1 MSVMTPSRTVCFASL
16 AAPVARAS
24 CARAIS
30 RAIGESTLVYFMCSY
45 CTRGFQQ
52 KSQLTNHENVHTGN
66 TPHQCD
72 MCGEAFKDP
81 SSCCRHRKEQ
91 HEGDYIC
98 FVDGCGKSI
107 ARKSN
112 FRKHLGWHKVYNSGM
127 ELEDHWQRR
136 DASMPKRVAH
146 SRRPVKRSGSSDSES
161 PCSLGVDNGSFYR
174 IDSPS
179 SSNATPD
186 LPTSLLP
193 QSVQDFQET
202 PPMWPEWVWSD
213 ADLLHRP
220 FSSESSPSPP
230 SMFYPLNSSV
240 PDITHAFRPIYS
252 NTLPSMSHMQVPRSQ
267 TISPSWLY
275 SVAAEAPYYPSSCDE
290 FESSGTTVPIS
301 RSLRP

>member
-1 MSVMTPSRTVCFASL
+1 MPKASHHAIASRDTTHVCYDAVKNGLLCKSGSACGKSFVRKGDL
-16 AAPVARAS
+16 
-24 CARAIS
+24 
-30 RAIGESTLVYFMCSY
+30 
-45 CTRGFQQ
+45 TRHRRIHTGVIGFQQ
-52 KSQLTNHENVHTGN
+52 KSQLTNHENVHWMLIGISTGN

-174 IDSPS
+174 I
-179 SSNATPD
+179 
-186 LPTSLLP
+186 
-193 QSVQDFQET
+193 
-202 PPMWPEWVWSD
+202 
-213 ADLLHRP
+213 
-220 FSSESSPSPP
+220 
-230 SMFYPLNSSV
+230 
-240 PDITHAFRPIYS
+240 
-252 NTLPSMSHMQVPRSQ
+252 
-267 TISPSWLY
+267 
-275 SVAAEAPYYPSSCDE
+275 
-290 FESSGTTVPIS
+290 
-301 RSLRP
+301 